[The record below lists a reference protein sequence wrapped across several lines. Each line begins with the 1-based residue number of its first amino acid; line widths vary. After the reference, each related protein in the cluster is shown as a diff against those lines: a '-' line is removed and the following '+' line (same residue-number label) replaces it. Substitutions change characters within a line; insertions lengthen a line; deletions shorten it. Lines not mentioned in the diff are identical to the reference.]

1 MLINA
6 TMDLDELA
14 RLIGDSKGP
23 IPSVDVSRVE
33 QVAMLRER
41 LMLYYE
47 GMDTRE
53 LTGVR
58 EAELYDPIRINGC
71 SVCGLPP
78 KFTNG
83 SKGEHHVQCDKHE
96 PTVIASGQSWVTA
109 LTRWN
114 EIRPTLSMF
123 KKVVSEARPD
133 IAFTFIDCGSS
144 WSHQADWTFPGA
156 EYGGSAMFRFGT
168 TQLGWGIDSL
178 DTEAWEEFEISQGRE
193 PRWT

>member
-6 TMDLDELA
+6 IMDLDELA

-23 IPSVDVSRVE
+23 IPSVDVSRME

-41 LMLYYE
+41 LLLYYE
-47 GMDTRE
+47 GMDTSE

-58 EAELYDPIRINGC
+58 EAELYDPIRINVC

-83 SKGEHHVQCDKHE
+83 SKDEHHVQCDKHE
-96 PTVIASGQSWVTA
+96 PMVVATGQSWVTA
-109 LTRWN
+109 LTCWN

-133 IAFTFIDCGSS
+133 IAFTFIDGGSS
-144 WSHQADWTFPGA
+144 WSHQANWMFPGA
-156 EYGGSAMFRFGT
+156 EYGGGAMFIYGT
-168 TQLGWGIDSL
+168 TQLSWGVDSL
-178 DTEAWEEFEISQGRE
+178 DMEAWEEFEISQGRE